1 MIGKPLLM
9 VAAFLALT
17 GPAGASVT
25 PPPPIPRPSDYE
37 AVDAATRIFFGR
49 VISVEENEVRFE
61 VEEVLKGEPDKTLQ
75 MQVNFLPADDRWDWN
90 QQNQWCVMETDG
102 CYRKGALYLFPLR
115 QSKDDGSWVVSS
127 IGQELKP
134 DDPWIETARLF
145 AGISALDDAEKE
157 REALQQLRKAAA
169 EDGTGDGKGRYP
181 AGLVRRI
188 DRHLALPSPKKPF
201 SELRDLYYAA
211 EMDFERLDVLWA
223 MVGGQHVETPSFFR
237 GMLFAGE
244 PDRLLAPIM
253 ALFQDHPEQL
263 PRTADL
269 ARLYLAAAPGERNT
283 LLQLILMGART
294 GALMEGGA
302 KDDPLLWSLL
312 PGSNQSEI
320 EILAGAVLGRNQPA
334 PRLELLAVPDD
345 RVRTR
350 LLFYRMSGLPALP
363 AATKHRLD
371 ALLQPGVRNPKASV
385 GELAGAVKASADP
398 QERLRILMDLVLRA
412 GPADLPAVWG
422 LLGHAKGGE
431 ADLLLGWFTANPP
444 AFPVR
449 VSLYRNAR
457 TDEERNRALWVAAAT
472 SDDAFGLAFMRLLE
486 EVGLWTADNSHP
498 VEPVVRA
505 FATCPNEDAQ
515 SLILGQITYLA
526 NTADSM
532 PALLETLRAA
542 APRHAHYLMSWFATH
557 PSPEAL
563 PHLRRLAASLPV
575 HDYATLAL
583 AAAGDPEVVEQA
595 IRALSRPGRDDDR
608 WARLTLARSPLPA
621 AAEALRRL
629 PEKP

>member
-1 MIGKPLLM
+1 
-9 VAAFLALT
+9 
-17 GPAGASVT
+17 
-25 PPPPIPRPSDYE
+25 
-37 AVDAATRIFFGR
+37 
-49 VISVEENEVRFE
+49 
-61 VEEVLKGEPDKTLQ
+61 
-75 MQVNFLPADDRWDWN
+75 
-90 QQNQWCVMETDG
+90 
-102 CYRKGALYLFPLR
+102 
-115 QSKDDGSWVVSS
+115 
-127 IGQELKP
+127 
-134 DDPWIETARLF
+134 
-145 AGISALDDAEKE
+145 
-157 REALQQLRKAAA
+157 LRKAAA
-169 EDGTGDGKGRYP
+169 EDSKGDGKGRYP

-211 EMDFERLDVLWA
+211 EMDSERLEVLWA
-223 MVGGQHVETPSFFR
+223 MVGGQHPETPSFFR

-244 PDRLLAPIM
+244 PDRLLAPVM
-253 ALFQDHPEQL
+253 ALFQDHPEEL

-269 ARLYLAAAPGERNT
+269 ARLYLAAAPGERNF
-283 LLQLILMGART
+283 LLQLILMRS
-294 GALMEGGA
+294 EA

-320 EILAGAVLGRNQPA
+320 EILAGGVLGRNHPA
-334 PRLELLAVPDD
+334 PHLELLAVPDD
-345 RVRTR
+345 QVRTR

-371 ALLQPGVRNPKASV
+371 ALLHPGVRNPKASV
-385 GELAGAVKASADP
+385 EELAAAFEASADP
-398 QERLRILMDLVLRA
+398 QARHRILMDLVLRA
-412 GPADLPAVWG
+412 GPADLPAVWR

-431 ADLLLGWFTANPP
+431 ADLLLGWFAANPP

-472 SDDAFGLAFMRLLE
+472 TGDAFGVAFMALLK
-486 EVGLWTADNSHP
+486 EVGLLNDDNSHP
-498 VEPVVRA
+498 VERLVRA
-505 FATCPNEDAQ
+505 FVTCPNEDAQ
-515 SLILGQITYLA
+515 SLILGQITHFA

-542 APRHAHYLMSWFATH
+542 APRHAYYLTSWFARH
-557 PSPEAL
+557 PSPDAL

-575 HDYATLAL
+575 HDFATLAL
-583 AAAGDPEVVEQA
+583 AAAGDPEVVEHA
-595 IRALSRPGRDDDR
+595 IRVLSRPGRDDDP

-629 PEKP
+629 SEPQP